1 MNGFTS
7 QLEQAFGV
15 APSGQTGLLID
26 TFDGAG
32 VGGDVRWTNTRAE
45 VVGSICRARLCAT
58 VATRFSICGTR
69 AAVVA

>member
-7 QLEQAFGV
+7 QIEQAFGV
-15 APSGQTGLLID
+15 APGAETGLLID

-45 VVGSICRARLCAT
+45 VVGSICRASTCA
-58 VATRFSICGTR
+58 TR
-69 AAVVA
+69 AAGRA

>member
-1 MNGFTS
+1 MKDFTAE
-7 QLEQAFGV
+7 LEHVFGV

-32 VGGDVRWTNTRAE
+32 VGGDVRWSQTRAE

-58 VATRFSICGTR
+58 TGTR
-69 AAVVA
+69 ATICVTRGAGQA